1 MKEPTTS
8 DWRAFCKHV
17 HRVRTFEVS
26 DTLFRTICERNPDGV
41 IKHIYQN
48 GSSTLATGALEAI
61 TRFICLHHFVEPKAT
76 GLFPRL
82 TELQTYVKDDNW
94 LPEYLPYICGTTLQT
109 FSMIF
114 GLDVLGAPKVIDGIY
129 APILRSL
136 PAMRSRWTRLISLKL
151 SNPGNPGPNPIDAH
165 IEEIGQWLKSLTQ
178 LERLQIPAGC
188 HSSLVQTLSE
198 MPLLRTLELVG
209 HGEPTPDNALS
220 IPRSSLRSRFQS
232 LEELS
237 LTTFQPGTPMPF
249 LQNLKGSNTVTKLS
263 LFLAASPGHLPTA
276 IHALATIEAVMHLPA
291 IRFLEVDFD
300 YSPFNVVVLPEVPPL
315 DTPLYVKLFRLRH
328 LRHLKLKG
336 LFNIL
341 ITDQDLRDSTNAW
354 PELEDIQ
361 LTLFNPPFAMHQVP
375 IISLVGVQ
383 ALYNGCPKLKMIDL
397 PVSDVVP
404 IANDA
409 LDIPV
414 TQPQDIKRTSSLENL
429 VLTFYCIG
437 EDFEYRS
444 DEYMP
449 MVIHLMF
456 PQVTQLK
463 TINYDEEDVYP
474 PGSDDEWW
482 QKQVQTRWGKY
493 RDMELEDVKL
503 LLTQKLQE
511 LSEDVSGDADVDTE
525 IPNE

>member
-1 MKEPTTS
+1 MKEPTAT
-8 DWRAFCKHV
+8 DWRAFCKHA

-26 DTLFRTICERNPDGV
+26 DTLYRTIFEKSPDGV
-41 IKHIYQN
+41 IRHIYQN
-48 GSSTLATGALEAI
+48 GSSTLATGALHAI
-61 TRFICLHHFVEPKAT
+61 TNYICLHHFVEPKPT
-76 GLFPRL
+76 GFFPRL

-94 LPEYLPYICGTTLQT
+94 LPEYLPYICGSTLQT

-114 GLDVLGAPKVIDGIY
+114 GVDGPGAPKVIDGLY
-129 APILRSL
+129 APFLRSL
-136 PAMRSRWTRLISLKL
+136 PAMRSRWSRLISLKL
-151 SNPGNPGPNPIDAH
+151 SNPAGPDLNPIDAH

-178 LERLQIPAGC
+178 LESLQLRAGC
-188 HSSLVQTLSE
+188 HTSLVETLSE

-209 HGEPTPDNALS
+209 HGGPTSDSALN
-220 IPRSSLRSRFQS
+220 IPRSSLRARFQS
-232 LEELS
+232 LKELS
-237 LTTFQPGTPMPF
+237 LTTFQPDTPIPF
-249 LQNLKGSNTVTKLS
+249 LQILKGSHTITKLN
-263 LFLAASPGHLPTA
+263 LFLAATLGHLPTA
-276 IHALATIEAVMHLPA
+276 IHAPATIEAVMHLPA
-291 IRFLEVDFD
+291 INFLEVDFD
-300 YSPFNVVVLPEVPPL
+300 YSPLNVVVLPEVPPL
-315 DTPLYVKLFRLRH
+315 DTPLFVKLFRLRH

-341 ITDQDLRDSTNAW
+341 ITDQDLRDSANSW

-383 ALYNGCPKLKMIDL
+383 ALYNGCPKLKVIDL

-404 IANDA
+404 ITNGA

-414 TQPQDIKRTSSLENL
+414 TKPQDIKRTSALENL
-429 VLTFYCIG
+429 ILTFYCIG

-449 MVIHLMF
+449 MVIRIMF
-456 PQVTQLK
+456 PQVAQLK

-482 QKQVQTRWGKY
+482 QKQVQTRWEKY
-493 RDMELEDVKL
+493 RDMELEEVKA
-503 LLTQKLQE
+503 LLTKKSEE
-511 LSEDVSGDADVDTE
+511 LSADVGGDANVDVDMV
-525 IPNE
+525 NE